1 MQSGW
6 VIIYVP
12 GGDIYQMLEGPALGM
27 GKTTFRKK
35 IVRGSIKTILT
46 IAQLLWWLRS

>member
-12 GGDIYQMLEGPALGM
+12 GGDIYQLLDAYPGPAQ
-27 GKTTFRKK
+27 KNDFKK
-35 IVRGSIKTILT
+35 RVIKGTIKTLIT
-46 IAQLLWWLRS
+46 CAQLYWWIRG